1 MGTKRPARRYA
12 LGAIALMIALAAPLL
27 SPRAQAQTTGS
38 IEVISP
44 TAGEQI
50 TTDDI
55 EVQVEVSDFD
65 VDCTKAGMANED
77 GVGHIHV
84 MVDGMTMDALAN
96 FYCSDTFTISGEGL
110 TPGTH
115 TLIVDLATNDHLD
128 WADTVQQVEFDY
140 QPQTERPLPEPNDQ
154 GEPGVELV
162 SPTDGATVPSKFE
175 VEVAPVNFEPSEGL
189 EGKGNVDG
197 YGHYHVFVDTP
208 GMSMMMMEGEG
219 TPEGEMEMEGTPED
233 EMEMMATPEGT
244 VGMAMH
250 GMILMPG
257 TDTFELDLSAWGPGE
272 HTIWIEPV
280 RNDHHNF
287 ESSGHVEFTVTVEEE
302 T

>member
-1 MGTKRPARRYA
+1 MCFLKNHVPLHGLSA
-12 LGAIALMIALAAPLL
+12 LLVVGALMVPFLA
-27 SPRAQAQTTGS
+27 RDTQAQMTES
-38 IEVISP
+38 VEVISP
-44 TAGEQI
+44 APGTQI

-55 EVQVEVSDFD
+55 DVQLEVSDYT
-65 VDCTKAGMANED
+65 VDCTKAGMPDEE

-96 FYCSDTFTISGEGL
+96 FYCSDSFTVSGQGL

-115 TLIVDLATNDHLD
+115 TLIVDLATNTHLD
-128 WADTVQQVEFDY
+128 LVDTVKEVEFDY
-140 QPQTERPLPEPNDQ
+140 QPQTERPLPEPVEME

-162 SPTDGATVPSKFE
+162 SPTDGATVPPKFTIE
-175 VEVAPVNFEPSEGL
+175 VSPLNFTPSEGL

-197 YGHYHVFVDTP
+197 YGHYHVFVDTD
-208 GMSMMMMEGEG
+208 MSMM
-219 TPEGEMEMEGTPED
+219 MEGTPEH

-244 VGMAMH
+244 AGMAMP

-257 TDTFELDLSAWGPGE
+257 TDTFELDLTAWGPGE

-280 RNDHHNF
+280 RNDHHQF
-287 ESSGHVEFTVTVEEE
+287 ESFGHVEFTVTVEEE

>member
-12 LGAIALMIALAAPLL
+12 LGAIALMIALAAPLY
-27 SPRAQAQTTGS
+27 SPKAQAQTTGS

-128 WADTVQQVEFDY
+128 WADTVQEVEFDY
-140 QPQTERPLPEPNDQ
+140 QPETERPLPEPNDQ

-162 SPTDGATVPSKFE
+162 SPTDGATVPPKFE
-175 VEVAPVNFEPSEGL
+175 VEVAPVNFVPSEGL

-208 GMSMMMMEGEG
+208 GMSMMMTHREG
-219 TPEGEMEMEGTPED
+219 TPEG